1 MNVLV
6 TSNEEGDGDF
16 FGLTQTNNENYRILL
31 KIVDEIQSDIVHIQY
46 EHGLYGL
53 VLDPLNPN
61 KTRTNIDLFYDLCN
75 IPIVTTF
82 HTSFNFKQWMEIV
95 VPIKN
100 SGKLGK
106 RGHLGNHLIKK
117 KKKFL
122 NFESFHNLNRRK
134 LRKSAGS
141 IVFSEY
147 MKKKVEGG
155 TVVYSRAGSFVPF

>member
-1 MNVLV
+1 M
-6 TSNEEGDGDF
+6 
-16 FGLTQTNNENYRILL
+16 
-31 KIVDEIQSDIVHIQY
+31 
-46 EHGLYGL
+46 
-53 VLDPLNPN
+53 LDPLNPN

-100 SGKLGK
+100 GGKLRK
-106 RGHLGNHLIKK
+106 RGHLGNKLLRYWTH
-117 KKKFL
+117 FL
-122 NFESFHNLNRRK
+122 NFESFHNLNRQK

-147 MKKKVEGG
+147 MKNKLEVE
-155 TVVYSRAGSFVPF
+155 R

>member
-1 MNVLV
+1 MKYSL
-6 TSNEEGDGDF
+6 
-16 FGLTQTNNENYRILL
+16 ILFIF
-31 KIVDEIQSDIVHIQY
+31 KY

-106 RGHLGNHLIKK
+106 RGNLGNKLLRYWTH
-117 KKKFL
+117 FL

-147 MKKKVEGG
+147 MKNKVRGG
-155 TVVYSRAGSFVPF
+155 TVVYHGVESFCTVFSKQKRSPGRDFPCRKKVELR